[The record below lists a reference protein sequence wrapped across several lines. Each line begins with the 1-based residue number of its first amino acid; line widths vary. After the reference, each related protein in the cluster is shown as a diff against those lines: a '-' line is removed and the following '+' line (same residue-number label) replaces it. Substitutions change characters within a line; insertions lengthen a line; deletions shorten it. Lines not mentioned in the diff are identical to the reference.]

1 MLFRKKSLAVNL
13 AASCVLFIGSA
24 SLLAQTSTTMP
35 SAQDAAPAKA
45 DQKKLAITAK
55 SKSTQEAATRKSNTK
70 MAETSGGPVAQD
82 AAIRKTLAE
91 RLPNLPKIDEITRS
105 AMPGLLELRINGSD
119 IVYTDLEGN
128 FLIQGNLID
137 TKARRN
143 LTEERVEKLTAIDFD
158 SLPLKDAFTIVRGNG
173 KRKVAVFEDPN
184 CGYCKRFERD
194 MQKIDNV
201 TFYMFLYPILG
212 ADSATKSQHMWCSK
226 DKAAAFLDW
235 MIKDVAPAAAACD
248 TAALQRNVEFG
259 KKYRITGTPT
269 LIFADG
275 SRVPG
280 AIPAAQVEKF
290 LAEAK

>member
-1 MLFRKKSLAVNL
+1 MKLNSYLGTMKSLTL
-13 AASCVLFIGSA
+13 AALLTLA
-24 SLLAQTSTTMP
+24 SVSFAQSNAGLTP
-35 SAQDAAPAKA
+35 AQDAA
-45 DQKKLAITAK
+45 L
-55 SKSTQEAATRKSNTK
+55 
-70 MAETSGGPVAQD
+70 
-82 AAIRKTLAE
+82 RKTLAE
-91 RLPNLPKIDEITRS
+91 RLPNLPKIDEISRT
-105 AMPGLLELRINGSD
+105 AMPGVVEVRINGFD

-143 LTEERVEKLTAIDFD
+143 LTEERIEKLTSVDFD
-158 SLPLKDAFTIVRGNG
+158 ALPFKDAFTIVRGNG

-212 ADSATKSQHMWCSK
+212 ADSTTKSQNIWCSK
-226 DKAAAFLDW
+226 DKSKAWLDW
-235 MIKDVAPAAAACD
+235 MVRDAAPASASCD
-248 TAALQRNVEFG
+248 VSALQRNVEFG
-259 KKYRITGTPT
+259 RKYRITGTPT

-290 LAEAK
+290 LSEAK

>member
-1 MLFRKKSLAVNL
+1 MKLNSFSGAMKSLTL
-13 AASCVLFIGSA
+13 AALLTAANASFAQSSA
-24 SLLAQTSTTMP
+24 ALSP
-35 SAQDAAPAKA
+35 AQDAA
-45 DQKKLAITAK
+45 L
-55 SKSTQEAATRKSNTK
+55 
-70 MAETSGGPVAQD
+70 
-82 AAIRKTLAE
+82 RKTLAE
-91 RLPNLPKIDEITRS
+91 RLPNLPKIDEISRT
-105 AMPGLLELRINGSD
+105 AMPGVVEVRINGFD

-143 LTEERVEKLTAIDFD
+143 LTEERVEKLTSVDFD
-158 SLPLKDAFTIVRGNG
+158 ALPFKDAFTIVRGNG

-212 ADSATKSQHMWCSK
+212 ADSTTKSQNIWCSK
-226 DKAAAFLDW
+226 DKSKAWLDW
-235 MIKDVAPAAAACD
+235 MVRDAAPASASCD
-248 TAALQRNVEFG
+248 VSALQRNVEFG
-259 KKYRITGTPT
+259 RKYRITGTPT

-290 LAEAK
+290 LSEAK

>member
-1 MLFRKKSLAVNL
+1 MKLNSFLGAMKSLTL
-13 AASCVLFIGSA
+13 AALLTAANVSFAQSSA
-24 SLLAQTSTTMP
+24 ALTP
-35 SAQDAAPAKA
+35 AQDAA
-45 DQKKLAITAK
+45 L
-55 SKSTQEAATRKSNTK
+55 
-70 MAETSGGPVAQD
+70 
-82 AAIRKTLAE
+82 RKTLAE
-91 RLPNLPKIDEITRS
+91 RLPNLPKIDEISRTP
-105 AMPGLLELRINGSD
+105 MTGVVEVRINGFD

-143 LTEERVEKLTAIDFD
+143 LTEERVEKLTSVDFD
-158 SLPLKDAFTIVRGNG
+158 ALPFKDAFTIVRGNG

-212 ADSATKSQHMWCSK
+212 ADSTTKSQNIWCSK
-226 DKAAAFLDW
+226 DKSKAWLDW
-235 MIKDVAPAAAACD
+235 MVRDTPPATASCDVS
-248 TAALQRNVEFG
+248 ALQRNVEFG
-259 KKYRITGTPT
+259 RKHRITGTPT

-290 LAEAK
+290 LSEAK

>member
-1 MLFRKKSLAVNL
+1 MKVFMKLNTLSIAIKSIALSTVFMTANVAFSQSGGIL
-13 AASCVLFIGSA
+13 PAA
-24 SLLAQTSTTMP
+24 
-35 SAQDAAPAKA
+35 
-45 DQKKLAITAK
+45 
-55 SKSTQEAATRKSNTK
+55 QEAAL
-70 MAETSGGPVAQD
+70 
-82 AAIRKTLAE
+82 RKTLAE

-105 AMPGLLELRINGSD
+105 AMPGVLEVRINGLD
-119 IVYTDLEGN
+119 IVYTDVEGN
-128 FLIQGNLID
+128 FLIQGNIID
-137 TKARRN
+137 TKGRRN
-143 LTEERVEKLTAIDFD
+143 LTEERIEKLSVVDFD
-158 SLPLKDAFTIVRGNG
+158 SLPFKDAFTIVRGNG

-212 ADSATKSQHMWCSK
+212 ADSTAKSQNIWCNK
-226 DKAAAFLDW
+226 DKPKAWLDW
-235 MIKDVAPAAAACD
+235 MVRDTSPAIASCD
-248 TAALQRNVEFG
+248 TTALQRNVEFG